1 MRKLVHTMAAAKLA
15 SSRSGSLVIR
25 NFLAAGLAAASLCAS
40 DATAAPLALFRT
52 ALQAQQHCPSDVV
65 VWLDFNKRTY
75 YAEGQRLFARGRT
88 GTFVC
93 RDEARKNRYRRSLLG
108 RW

>member
-1 MRKLVHTMAAAKLA
+1 MRKLVPTMAAAELA
-15 SSRSGSLVIR
+15 FARPVSPVVKTC
-25 NFLAAGLAAASLCAS
+25 LAAGLAAVSLCAN

-75 YAEGQRLFARGRT
+75 YAKGQRLFARGRT